1 MAFNMTSFFVGVGTV
16 FAAIVVG
23 FGGGAMMT
31 STTRVEPNKLERAAA
46 STPAPSA
53 AVIAKAQTPEVPST
67 STATAPEAQ
76 PAVAKSE
83 TPESPSA
90 PDRSVS
96 LTPAPASQ
104 PVPSQPAPV
113 MAKDVMAKDDAASQA
128 DTVKKAQD
136 GEPSKDAAPKKPE
149 RRAERHR
156 ERRRYQDVD
165 SAANAVRQMQR
176 DDEVQQ
182 FQRDDEVR
190 QIPRDDRVRQ
200 IRRGDGQ
207 QEVILRRYETPRFGF
222 FGGDD

>member
-1 MAFNMTSFFVGVGTV
+1 MAFSTTSFFAGVGAV
-16 FAAIVVG
+16 AAAIVVG
-23 FGGGAMMT
+23 FAGGTMMT
-31 STTRVEPNKLERAAA
+31 STTRVVEPNKLERAAA
-46 STPAPSA
+46 STPVPSP

-67 STATAPEAQ
+67 ATATAPEAQ
-76 PAVAKSE
+76 PVVAKNDA
-83 TPESPSA
+83 PESLPA

-104 PVPSQPAPV
+104 PAPSQPAPV
-113 MAKDVMAKDDAASQA
+113 MAERDAASQA
-128 DTVKKAQD
+128 DAVKKAQD
-136 GEPSKDAAPKKPE
+136 GEPSREAAPKKPE

-207 QEVILRRYETPRFGF
+207 QEVILRRNETPRFGF
-222 FGGDD
+222 FGDD

>member
-1 MAFNMTSFFVGVGTV
+1 MAFSTTSFFAGVGAV
-16 FAAIVVG
+16 SAAIVVG
-23 FGGGAMMT
+23 FAGGTMMT
-31 STTRVEPNKLERAAA
+31 STTKVVEPNKLERAAA
-46 STPAPSA
+46 STPAPSPA
-53 AVIAKAQTPEVPST
+53 AIAKAQTPEVPST

-76 PAVAKSE
+76 PTAAKNE
-83 TPESPSA
+83 TPESLTA

-96 LTPAPASQ
+96 LTPAPVSQ

-113 MAKDVMAKDDAASQA
+113 MAERDAASQA

-136 GEPSKDAAPKKPE
+136 GEPSKEAAPKKPE

-165 SAANAVRQMQR
+165 SAANAVRQLQR

-190 QIPRDDRVRQ
+190 QIPRDDRVRL
-200 IRRGDGQ
+200 IRRGEGQ
-207 QEVILRRYETPRFGF
+207 QEVILRRNETPRFGF
-222 FGGDD
+222 FGDD